1 MPYLI
6 RVELPDVPGSLGRVA
21 SAIGEAGGDIEAIEI
36 VEKRDGF
43 AVDDVLL
50 EIPPGTMPDSIVSAC
65 SVLDGVS
72 VLWIN
77 RYAAGGNL
85 FLDLEVVEALTEDP
99 STARDRLVDLLP
111 IAFRV
116 DWAAAGSRRAPTARG
131 RARHRRRADVVRHR
145 PRSPPRPACPA
156 TRSTSSAP
164 RPSATTSCSWVAGAV
179 RSSSTPSSPG
189 SSTCSVWR
197 SRSAAP
203 DARRRAPRAG
213 AHATHARRRYAPVV
227 REERSEAKLRS
238 RPGTARGASTTT
250 SVEQPADPFEP
261 EAVRPDVRSPD
272 AEAIAHRRGILDEEA
287 VVDGA
292 GRRTGLRG
300 RAESGRS
307 SRKSGISR
315 SVFSAYDA

>member
-1 MPYLI
+1 MPYLL

-50 EIPPGTMPDSIVSAC
+50 EMVPGVMPDSVVSAC

-116 DWAAAGSRRAPTARG
+116 DWAARVSADGARVVHATDAAPSEFSFAPVTSPVRLPDDEVHVECAAPFG
-131 RARHRRRADVVRHR
+131 DDVVLMGRRGGPEFLDSELARLEHLLGL
-145 PRSPPRPACPA
+145 
-156 TRSTSSAP
+156 
-164 RPSATTSCSWVAGAV
+164 ATT
-179 RSSSTPSSPG
+179 
-189 SSTCSVWR
+189 
-197 SRSAAP
+197 
-203 DARRRAPRAG
+203 
-213 AHATHARRRYAPVV
+213 
-227 REERSEAKLRS
+227 
-238 RPGTARGASTTT
+238 
-250 SVEQPADPFEP
+250 
-261 EAVRPDVRSPD
+261 
-272 AEAIAHRRGILDEEA
+272 
-287 VVDGA
+287 
-292 GRRTGLRG
+292 
-300 RAESGRS
+300 
-307 SRKSGISR
+307 ISR
-315 SVFSAYDA
+315 